1 MKNNPFNPTSVVKP
15 QLFAGRDE
23 QVLHVVRKMSQ
34 VRNKMPSSFIISGE
48 RGIGKTALAKLI
60 MFISQKQSKNLE
72 NLNFLTTYYTVEKDQ
87 SFRSVLQSSL
97 NLLTDQLPKSAIDRL
112 SSHLGS
118 FFKRGKFSL
127 GAFGVKAEVDKISG
141 NSPEDDMYLKDQAIS
156 ILTNILKGIEEDK
169 LKKEKKI
176 DRSDGILI
184 VLDEI
189 HNVRNIDGVAQIFR
203 SVITTLD
210 MNGHGNIT
218 FLIISYPEA
227 IKKFFK
233 GDPSAKR
240 SFDMLPLGIMPN
252 NEAEEILTKGFNQ
265 AQIKY
270 DKKVVSDNIYKAGGY
285 PHSIQVLGHNLVEI
299 DNDNYINQED
309 WTKAI
314 KKTALELQHKD
325 FSSLYSFN
333 GRIRQRDELL
343 NILALLP
350 KPVSKS
356 DLSKEFNKKNKNI
369 YASSCLPELKKIG
382 AIREEPETGL
392 LSLQSYLFKS
402 AISLHIASQL
412 DEKKSQEEWHQI
424 YKKLL
429 EKIKEVNR

>member
-1 MKNNPFNPTSVVKP
+1 MKNNPFNPNSVVQP
-15 QLFAGRDE
+15 RLFAGRVN
-23 QVLHVVRKMSQ
+23 QVHHVVRKMSQ
-34 VRNKMPSSFIISGE
+34 VRDKMPSSFVISGE

-60 MFISQKQSKNLE
+60 MFIAQKKNKEFE

-87 SFRSVLQSSL
+87 PFRSALQSSL
-97 NLLTDQLPKSAIDRL
+97 NLLTDQLPKTAIDRL

-118 FFKRGKFSL
+118 FFKEGKFTL
-127 GAFGVKAEVDKISG
+127 GAFGVKAEIDKTLEK
-141 NSPEDDMYLKDQAIS
+141 SPEDDMYLKDQAIS

-169 LKKEKKI
+169 LQKEPMNNP
-176 DRSDGILI
+176 SDGVLI

-189 HNVRNIDGVAQIFR
+189 HNVQNIAGVAQILR

-210 MNGHGNIT
+210 MNGHGNIA

-227 IKKFFK
+227 IKNFFK

-240 SFDMLPLGIMPN
+240 SFDMLPLEIMPN
-252 NEAEEILTKGFNQ
+252 NEAEQILTKGFIQ
-265 AQIKY
+265 VQIQY
-270 DKKVVSDNIYKAGGY
+270 DELVIRNNIDKAGGY

-299 DNDNYINQED
+299 DNDNYIDQED

-314 KKTALELQHKD
+314 KQTALELQHKD
-325 FSSLYSFN
+325 FSNLYSFN
-333 GRIRQRDELL
+333 GKIRQRDELL
-343 NILALLP
+343 NILALMP

-356 DLSKEFNKKNKNI
+356 DLAKEFNKKNKNI

-382 AIREEPETGL
+382 ATKEEPETGF

-402 AISLHIASQL
+402 AISLHIASQS
-412 DEKKSQEEWHQI
+412 DEKKLQSEWYQV

-429 EKIKEVNR
+429 EE